1 MPDYYRMGACAAAEA
16 LTANLEMG
24 LTEEEAAARLAQYG
38 PNELLKQSGPTI
50 WQKLVAQLKNFLIVL
65 LLMAAAISLLLG
77 EGSDAIVIFFVILLN
92 TVLGIVQELKAEK
105 ALAALESLS
114 APTAKVYREGK
125 TREVPASQL
134 VPGDLILFNAG
145 AFIPADGRLVTAENL
160 QVNEAALT
168 GESAP
173 VEKDATFIAG
183 EKTPVAEQKNM
194 VFKGTVVTF
203 GRGRAV
209 VTGTGM
215 ETELGRIA
223 GLLQTGVQ
231 EKTPLQKRLDLFG
244 KQIGLLAITV
254 CLFLFLV
261 GLFRGNRFHEMF
273 FVSVS
278 LAVAAIPEGLPAMI
292 TILLALGV
300 QRMAAEKAIIR
311 RLPAVETLGAATV
324 ICSDKTGTLTQ
335 NAMTVQRIWA
345 GTEWYEVTG
354 EGLRAE
360 GEFRRAGERVAVEKD
375 PLLTLILKTGA
386 LCNDAE
392 FRPAEAKILGD
403 PTEGALVVAAAKAGL
418 TREKLQTAY
427 PRLREYPFASD
438 RKRMSTVH
446 QGNLTPLFGG
456 AGREGPM
463 SKEGRKEA
471 ISADG
476 VDRCWLLTKGA
487 PDLVLER
494 CKWWLDSDGPHELT
508 PARKDELRQINHQMA
523 AEALRVLAFACRPD
537 PPAGSFSG
545 EEIERDLTFI
555 GFMGMIDPPRPEV
568 QAAIRQCHQAGI
580 AVKMITGDHQDTAGA
595 IARQLGLAGPDDP
608 VLTGADLE
616 TMAGVELAEQ
626 VDRTPVFARVSPE
639 HKVRI
644 VEALKEKGAIV
655 GMTGDGVNDAPA
667 LKKAD
672 IGVAMGQ
679 TGTDVAKEAADLILA
694 DDNFVTIVRAVQE
707 GRVIFDNIKKAV
719 YYLLSCN
726 LGEVITLFVAITLG
740 WPVPL
745 FPIQI
750 LWVNLITDSLP
761 ALALGLEPPEGEVMK
776 RLPRPPEKSLFGR
789 RAQLS
794 LGIFGGLIA
803 LLTLVAFRWGLRE
816 SVPKGETMAFAA
828 LGLCQLAHAYN
839 FRSLRETLGRRR
851 AVPNKYLRYS
861 TAGSA
866 FLHLLVFSTPWLR
879 RIFHLQRLPFDDWL
893 VIAGLALAPLLL
905 GEVWKTAVKGGLE
918 TP

>member
-418 TREKLQTAY
+418 TREKLQTA
-427 PRLREYPFASD
+427 D
-438 RKRMSTVH
+438 RK
-446 QGNLTPLFGG
+446 
-456 AGREGPM
+456 
-463 SKEGRKEA
+463 
-471 ISADG
+471 
-476 VDRCWLLTKGA
+476 
-487 PDLVLER
+487 
-494 CKWWLDSDGPHELT
+494 
-508 PARKDELRQINHQMA
+508 
-523 AEALRVLAFACRPD
+523 
-537 PPAGSFSG
+537 
-545 EEIERDLTFI
+545 
-555 GFMGMIDPPRPEV
+555 
-568 QAAIRQCHQAGI
+568 
-580 AVKMITGDHQDTAGA
+580 
-595 IARQLGLAGPDDP
+595 
-608 VLTGADLE
+608 
-616 TMAGVELAEQ
+616 
-626 VDRTPVFARVSPE
+626 
-639 HKVRI
+639 
-644 VEALKEKGAIV
+644 
-655 GMTGDGVNDAPA
+655 
-667 LKKAD
+667 
-672 IGVAMGQ
+672 
-679 TGTDVAKEAADLILA
+679 
-694 DDNFVTIVRAVQE
+694 
-707 GRVIFDNIKKAV
+707 
-719 YYLLSCN
+719 
-726 LGEVITLFVAITLG
+726 
-740 WPVPL
+740 
-745 FPIQI
+745 
-750 LWVNLITDSLP
+750 
-761 ALALGLEPPEGEVMK
+761 
-776 RLPRPPEKSLFGR
+776 
-789 RAQLS
+789 
-794 LGIFGGLIA
+794 
-803 LLTLVAFRWGLRE
+803 
-816 SVPKGETMAFAA
+816 SV
-828 LGLCQLAHAYN
+828 
-839 FRSLRETLGRRR
+839 
-851 AVPNKYLRYS
+851 V
-861 TAGSA
+861 
-866 FLHLLVFSTPWLR
+866 
-879 RIFHLQRLPFDDWL
+879 
-893 VIAGLALAPLLL
+893 
-905 GEVWKTAVKGGLE
+905 
-918 TP
+918 